1 MIDEDLDSVVD
12 IENVSYV
19 RPWSRKTFVNELN
32 NPISH
37 AFTGKLDIDGKEVL
51 IAYSVSW
58 IVRDEAHL
66 LNLTVHPDFRRRGIA
81 RKLLAF
87 NLRFM
92 EEDAVANVFLEVRRS
107 NDAARILY
115 EEYGFREF
123 YVREKYYGD
132 EDALVMGL
140 ELEHSLKSPGSFWSD

>member
-1 MIDEDLDSVVD
+1 MIDEDLDPVVE

-19 RPWSRKTFVNELN
+19 RPWSRKTFVSELN

-37 AFTGKLDIDGKEVL
+37 AFTGKFNIDGKDVL
-51 IAYSVSW
+51 AAYSVSW
-58 IVRDEAHL
+58 IVEDEAHL
-66 LNLTVHPDFRRRGIA
+66 LNLTVHPDFRRMGVA

-92 EEDAVANVFLEVRRS
+92 GEGAVETVFLEVRRS
-107 NDAARILY
+107 NEAAIILY
-115 EEYGFREF
+115 EEYGFKEF
-123 YVREKYYGD
+123 YVRSMYYGD

-140 ELEHSLKSPGSFWSD
+140 QLEDSLKSPDSL

>member
-1 MIDEDLDSVVD
+1 MIDEDLDAVVD

-19 RPWSRKTFVNELN
+19 RPWSRKTFVSELN

-37 AFTGKLDIDGKEVL
+37 AFAGKLNIDGKDVL
-51 IAYSVSW
+51 AAYSVSW
-58 IVRDEAHL
+58 IVQGEAHL
-66 LNLTVHPDFRRRGIA
+66 LNLTVHPDFRRMGIA

-92 EEDAVANVFLEVRRS
+92 EEDAVGTVFLEVRRS

-140 ELEHSLKSPGSFWSD
+140 ELEDPLKSPYSLWRD